1 MIVTAA
7 STAGICCFR
16 REEFIGWEF
25 DPLEQLA
32 GVVGGCD
39 AFFFR
44 DAEVVCR
51 NQHLDIAYNLHDGE
65 QADGGIYNA
74 RFCAGVELTTV
85 PAADTFGDPA
95 ADVRM
100 AGTVA
105 QAGGET
111 NRFRNLYG
119 SFRQNLAYGGLLIE
133 IIQLVVRAEHLDIA
147 FTAVKDHLFVE
158 YGYSVDGDRA
168 CCRRTEYI
176 EAYVEEE
183 GHIDGIEPFIERN
196 RLQIQIDCDN
206 LDVFHADV
214 RGIINDSLFG
224 RGEIN
229 PQILQAVLIKGM
241 FKLHINFVV

>member
-1 MIVTAA
+1 MVLSAKVRH
-7 STAGICCFR
+7 FR
-16 REEFIGWEF
+16 REKLIGWEINAAK
-25 DPLEQLA
+25 QLT
-32 GVVGGCD
+32 GVIRCSHT
-39 AFFFR
+39 FLIR
-44 DAEVVCR
+44 DTEIISGY
-51 NQHLDIAYNLHDGE
+51 QHLDIAYNLHDGE

-100 AGTVA
+100 AGAVA
-105 QAGGET
+105 QAGGKT
-111 NRFRNLYG
+111 DRLRNLYG

-147 FTAVKDHLFVE
+147 FAAVKDHLFVE

-241 FKLHINFVV
+241 FKLHINFLV